1 MIDWRSAKSRGLI
14 ELAGA
19 GAVLMGLVFVGF
31 ELRQNT
37 SAVEAATL
45 QNLTDSSQ
53 EYLLFIASDV
63 ELHRIWRKAAIDP
76 SELTVSEAD
85 RIHLLF
91 RAQWIRYQDAFLQ
104 WRRGTLND
112 EDWRFYEGFVCRKV
126 GDAGDADYRV
136 ATWEKHKPV
145 LAERFVEFVESC
157 WASDRYTRK

>member
-1 MIDWRSAKSRGLI
+1 MTDWRSAKSRGLI

-19 GAVLMGLVFVGF
+19 GAVLVGLVFVGF

-63 ELHRIWRKAAIDP
+63 ELHRIWRQAAIDP

-112 EDWRFYEGFVCRKV
+112 EDWLFYEGFICRQV
-126 GDAGDADYRV
+126 GDGGDADYRA
-136 ATWEKHKPV
+136 ATWRNHKSV
-145 LAERFVEFVESC
+145 LLERFVEFVESC

>member
-1 MIDWRSAKSRGLI
+1 
-14 ELAGA
+14 LAGA
-19 GAVLMGLVFVGF
+19 GAVLVGLVFVGF

-45 QNLTDSSQ
+45 QNLTASSQ
-53 EYLLFIASDV
+53 DYLLFIASDV
-63 ELHRIWRKAAIDP
+63 ELHRIWRQAAIDP
-76 SELTVSEAD
+76 SELTGPEVE
-85 RIHLLF
+85 RVHLLF

-112 EDWRFYEGFVCRKV
+112 EDWRFYEGFICRKV
-126 GDAGDADYRV
+126 GDGRDADYRV
-136 ATWEKHKPV
+136 ATWENHKPV